1 MKVLRRSALLG
12 KFINLTLPM
21 ILRTQE
27 TLKRLI
33 KEQSYREQPLLSII
47 VNSENLMTLEFHL
60 VLMLFTREESLYL
73 KNLLVMEEPIDH
85 KLHWKVYSKTISVKL
100 LALIFSKGILN
111 WRTSKSKRV
120 QKIKSML
127 DILMH
132 RLKLTTLLK
141 LKIHLMC
148 LAKLETNL
156 NLKDSKILTQKLITN
171 DEIST

>member
-1 MKVLRRSALLG
+1 MKVLRKSAPLG
-12 KFINLTLPM
+12 KFINLTLPT

-47 VNSENLMTLEFHL
+47 VNLENRMTLEFHL
-60 VLMLFTREESLYL
+60 VSMLCTREESLYL
-73 KNLLVMEEPIDH
+73 KNLLVMEELIDH

-100 LALIFSKGILN
+100 LVLIFSKGILN
-111 WRTSKSKRV
+111 WKTSKIKRV

-127 DILMH
+127 DILMR

-148 LAKLETNL
+148 LGKLETNL